1 MVQRIEVGADGG
13 HSDTGS
19 WRSEQR
25 TEMGA
30 DESVMIC
37 HGYFNR
43 PGAGRGAT
51 LIILLFVGFCVLA
64 PFLDRLFGVS
74 FTGALASFNDKRH
87 HQKNRITWPLKGKS
101 ARPSQGGA

>member
-51 LIILLFVGFCVLA
+51 LIILLFVGFFVLA
-64 PFLDRLFGVS
+64 PFLGRLFGVS
-74 FTGALASFNDKRH
+74 FTGALASFNDKFVVQR
-87 HQKNRITWPLKGKS
+87 QTTPPKKPDNMAPKKK
-101 ARPSQGGA
+101 

>member
-1 MVQRIEVGADGG
+1 MGADGG

-43 PGAGRGAT
+43 PGAGAT
-51 LIILLFVGFCVLA
+51 LICWLLCVGAIFWAV
-64 PFLDRLFGVS
+64 FS
-74 FTGALASFNDKRH
+74 FTGALASFNDKFVVQR
-87 HQKNRITWPLKGKS
+87 QTTPPKKPDNMAPN
-101 ARPSQGGA
+101 